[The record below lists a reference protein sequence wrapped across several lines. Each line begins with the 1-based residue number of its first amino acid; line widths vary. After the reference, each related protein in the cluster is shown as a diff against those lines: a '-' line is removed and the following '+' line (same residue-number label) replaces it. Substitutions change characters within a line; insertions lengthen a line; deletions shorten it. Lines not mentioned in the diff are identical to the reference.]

1 MIDCVNK
8 FFFKFFFNF
17 NYHKMFCL
25 GLIDYINN
33 QELNVCNMTLDGT
46 PWWGLKRKSLCPKK
60 SDLI

>member
-8 FFFKFFFNF
+8 FFFFFN
-17 NYHKMFCL
+17 YQKLFCL

-33 QELNVCNMTLDGT
+33 LELHARNMILNGT

>member
-1 MIDCVNK
+1 
-8 FFFKFFFNF
+8 
-17 NYHKMFCL
+17 MFCL

-46 PWWGLKRKSLCPKK
+46 PWWGLKRKSLCPKN